1 MLLPIKLVCDRR
13 ARKNGTIL
21 YTYSIVC
28 VLMKRAHLKTYG
40 LMMKLLKY
48 FSKNILSRFVVFVI
62 INSTSI

>member
-28 VLMKRAHLKTYG
+28 VLMKRAHLA
-40 LMMKLLKY
+40 KLRQKLEHYLKFY
-48 FSKNILSRFVVFVI
+48 FMICLIGV
-62 INSTSI
+62 